1 MMVHTVTAP
10 PPLPSSDRGAL
21 AAMTWRG
28 DPATNLCDCVI
39 KVHCSDGS
47 QKSFP
52 VHRSVIAVSERRSLL
67 LRQQASDPC
76 THPLHTAIHEC
87 EFRGQIQ
94 QQMCDVDC
102 ELSKEVCWDVAAL
115 H

>member
-67 LRQQASDPC
+67 LRQQARDPRTRPLHATPARDPC
-76 THPLHTAIHEC
+76 THPLHE
-87 EFRGQIQ
+87 
-94 QQMCDVDC
+94 
-102 ELSKEVCWDVAAL
+102 AAA
-115 H
+115 HCNP